1 MSMPNSGYH
10 LLVIFF
16 FMVFTLTSC
25 RQKQEKEVNVNNP
38 SMPYWSAIA
47 KQIVR
52 QAQLQREEKVLL
64 VAEPGRFDPL
74 VPLLKEQI
82 LNAGAIYLGAVSI
95 TGQQPEPWRTE
106 FTAAVAVR
114 SKDQLRDFLR
124 TVDLGIM
131 LPGATPA
138 DKVYAALQEV
148 LKGGS
153 GRTIHFHWAG
163 AYRLDGVLF
172 PPDEKV
178 DACYES
184 VLLKTD
190 YDQLASKQKEFENA
204 MRKGWIYVTTPEGT
218 DLRFQIGSRQVTKQN
233 GNASLATMEGAQTLI
248 DREVE
253 LPAGAIR
260 VAPIEES
267 VAGVIAFPDADWNGQ
282 RVAGLRMTFEAGKVV
297 AINAVK
303 NLEAV
308 QQEIERAGEAAR
320 SFREFALGFN
330 PLLEIPAKDPWIPY
344 YGYGAGM
351 VRLSLGDN
359 TELGGKVTGGYVRWN
374 FFTNAT
380 VKIDDITWVEN
391 GKLIR

>member
-1 MSMPNSGYH
+1 MTKSRYC
-10 LLVIFF
+10 LLAGFSFMIFTI
-16 FMVFTLTSC
+16 VSC
-25 RQKQEKEVNVNNP
+25 RQNP
-38 SMPYWSAIA
+38 YNDENENDQSPLNWSAIA
-47 KQIVR
+47 DQIVAR
-52 QAQLQREEKVLL
+52 AQLQKEEKILL

-74 VPLLKEQI
+74 VPLLKEQVER
-82 LNAGAIYLGAVSI
+82 AGAIYLGAMSI
-95 TGQQPEPWRTE
+95 TDQQPDAWRTD
-106 FTAAVAVR
+106 FTAAVATQAI
-114 SKDQLRDFLR
+114 DQLPEFLR

-138 DKVYAALQEV
+138 DKVYAALQDV
-148 LKGGS
+148 LKGGR

-163 AYRLDGVLF
+163 AYQLDGTLFQPDKRVDSLYEHVLIR
-172 PPDEKV
+172 
-178 DACYES
+178 
-184 VLLKTD
+184 TD
-190 YDQLASKQKEFENA
+190 YDQLANKQNEFEAA
-204 MRKGWIYVTTPEGT
+204 MRGGWVSVTTPEGT
-218 DLRFQIGSRQVTKQN
+218 NLRFQIGSRQVTKQN
-233 GNASLATMEGAQTLI
+233 GDAAMAGMENAQTLI

-267 VAGVIAFPDADWNGQ
+267 VSGVIAFPDADWNGQ
-282 RVAGLRMTFEAGKVV
+282 RVTGLQMTIAAGKVV
-297 AINAVK
+297 AINAGK

-308 QQEIERAGEAAR
+308 QQEIDQAGEAAR

-330 PLLEIPAKDPWIPY
+330 PLLEIPSKDPWIPY
-344 YGYGAGM
+344 YGYGAGV

-380 VKIDDITWVEN
+380 VKVEDITWVEN